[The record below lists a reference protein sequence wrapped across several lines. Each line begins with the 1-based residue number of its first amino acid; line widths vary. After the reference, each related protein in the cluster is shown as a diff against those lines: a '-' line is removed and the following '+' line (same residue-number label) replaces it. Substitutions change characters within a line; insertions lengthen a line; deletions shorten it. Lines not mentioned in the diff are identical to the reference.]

1 VARFEDGNLFI
12 VGRTKE
18 IIVRFGFN
26 VYPAEVEAVLNGHP
40 GVVRSAVIGRS
51 VDGDEEVVAF
61 VQPSA
66 GSAVTETE
74 LAAHAAEQLVA
85 YKQPSQIVL
94 QPTMPTTPTG

>member
-1 VARFEDGNLFI
+1 VN
-12 VGRTKE
+12 
-18 IIVRFGFN
+18 
-26 VYPAEVEAVLNGHP
+26 
-40 GVVRSAVIGRS
+40 
-51 VDGDEEVVAF
+51 GDEEVVAF

-94 QPTMPTTPTG
+94 QPTMPTTPTGKIRKDELSKMAADRAPVR